1 MYSCCCYEIKFI
13 DCTVQC
19 SAVQCSAV
27 QCSAVQCSAVQ
38 CSAVQYSTTIDQGV
52 ICSYV
57 PGVAQGVIT
66 GIRGLCNGLGPA
78 LYGIVFY
85 LFHVDLNQSDDDMN
99 SIPKTHLNPHRV
111 VNVTSRP
118 EPSPLT
124 GLVGTVSVG
133 SHLLDHHH
141 NLDHLNVFHLF

>member
-1 MYSCCCYEIKFI
+1 MDLLSKSEGLLSKSEGLLSKSEGLLSKSEGLVDV
-13 DCTVQC
+13 DC
-19 SAVQCSAV
+19 
-27 QCSAVQCSAVQ
+27 
-38 CSAVQYSTTIDQGV
+38 
-52 ICSYV
+52 
-57 PGVAQGVIT
+57 

-124 GLVGTVSVG
+124 GLSIMPGPPFAFGAILVILAILVA
-133 SHLLDHHH
+133 
-141 NLDHLNVFHLF
+141 VFIPDSPHQSGVMKSPTRRSPPTALEHFQRDTG